1 MCHGDID
8 FEAYE
13 IDRAFQIFKLVSFT
27 AKKLQ
32 SLLLFEISA
41 YGKSQVMNPESFFGE
56 LKRRNV
62 RTRFLDRKPAFW
74 EYGYP

>member
-41 YGKSQVMNPESFFGE
+41 YGKKPGNESGEFLRGAEAAQRQNPVS
-56 LKRRNV
+56 
-62 RTRFLDRKPAFW
+62 
-74 EYGYP
+74 

>member
-13 IDRAFQIFKLVSFT
+13 IDRAYQFFKLLSLR

-32 SLLLFEISA
+32 SLLLFGISA
-41 YGKSQVMNPESFFGE
+41 YGKTQAMNPESFFGE

-62 RTRFLDRKPAFW
+62 YNRNVSLDHEF
-74 EYGYP
+74 